1 MEGAIFDDYALS
13 ASLALQIA
21 SALVNTHCLQLFYR
35 QEIIYMIRKSFDGNK
50 VKGNCL
56 RNENNIFTN
65 IKRKNRLAGKNSK
78 VCKIS
83 NL

>member
-35 QEIIYMIRKSFDGNK
+35 QEIIYMIRKSFDRNK

-56 RNENNIFTN
+56 RNENNIFSD
-65 IKRKNRLAGKNSK
+65 IKRKKRLAERIAKF
-78 VCKIS
+78 V
-83 NL
+83 

>member
-1 MEGAIFDDYALS
+1 MEEAIFDDYALS

-65 IKRKNRLAGKNSK
+65 IKRKKSSSWKEQQSL
-78 VCKIS
+78 
-83 NL
+83 